1 MKTWQRGIELETL
14 LDMEKIWSTYNSQT
28 ASPFL
33 EMKKNSIA
41 NAIDQNLYDY
51 TDNYAINT
59 KVLKSKSKIKMYS
72 GYDISLSSVEVGERI
87 IYKIAYNNKDELI
100 NKLMSYKENTF
111 MYIHEESNEDK
122 EIVSIC
128 GFEKIGVKIN
138 TFGDILGVYFKGIP
152 TPFGKREFPELNS
165 IIKEEYYVLKK
176 MNIPDLTELCNSI
189 KLKLDEKS
197 IEFTNHYSNYNKNKS
212 WSAISLRGY
221 SNDFSFITKP
231 EEMNK
236 KWKKENEEVHFELQ
250 DTKLRKEFPEVEQIL
265 DYLKAVPHRIRF
277 MNLTA
282 GGGELQRHTDQV
294 DPDAGIT
301 NNKLMRIHIPIV
313 TNDKVMFEQ
322 WNCEGKNV
330 KCHMALGECWYL
342 DVRKPHR
349 AVNGG
354 DTLRTHLVI
363 DVEAND
369 YIRGLL

>member
-1 MKTWQRGIELETL
+1 
-14 LDMEKIWSTYNSQT
+14 
-28 ASPFL
+28 
-33 EMKKNSIA
+33 
-41 NAIDQNLYDY
+41 
-51 TDNYAINT
+51 
-59 KVLKSKSKIKMYS
+59 MYS
-72 GYDISLSSVEVGERI
+72 GYDIALSSVEVGERI
-87 IYKIAYNNKDELI
+87 VYKIAYNNKDAIIE
-100 NKLMSYKENTF
+100 KLMSYKENTF
-111 MYIHEESNEDK
+111 MYIHEESDEDK
-122 EIVSIC
+122 EIIKAC
-128 GFEKIGVKIN
+128 EFEKVGVKIN
-138 TFGDILGVYFKGIP
+138 TFGDILGVYFKGTP
-152 TPFGKREFPELNS
+152 TPFGKREFPELNN

-176 MNIPDLTELCNSI
+176 MDIPDLTELCNSI

-231 EEMNK
+231 AEMNK

-250 DTKLRKEFPEVEQIL
+250 DTKLRKEFTEVEQIL
-265 DYLKAVPHRIRF
+265 DYLQVVPHRIRF

-294 DPDAGIT
+294 DPDAGIV

-313 TNDKVMFEQ
+313 TNVKVIFEQ
-322 WNCEGKNV
+322 WDCDGKNV
-330 KCHMALGECWYL
+330 KGHMSLGECWYL

-354 DTLRTHLVI
+354 DSLRTHLVI

>member
-1 MKTWQRGIELETL
+1 MKAWQKGIQLDEL
-14 LDMEKIWSTYNSQT
+14 LDMEKIWSTYNNQT
-28 ASPFL
+28 SSPFL
-33 EMKKNSIA
+33 KMKKNSIA
-41 NAIDQNLYDY
+41 SVIDQDLYDY
-51 TDNYAINT
+51 TDDYAIYT

-72 GYDISLSSVEVGERI
+72 GYDIALSSVEVGERI
-87 IYKIAYNNKDELI
+87 VYKIAYNNKDAIIE
-100 NKLMSYKENTF
+100 KLMSYKENTF
-111 MYIHEESNEDK
+111 MYIHEESDEDK
-122 EIVSIC
+122 EIIKAC
-128 GFEKIGVKIN
+128 EFEKVGVKIN
-138 TFGDILGVYFKGIP
+138 TFGDILGVYFKGTP
-152 TPFGKREFPELNS
+152 TPFGKREFPELNN

-176 MNIPDLTELCNSI
+176 MDIPDLTELCNSI

-231 EEMNK
+231 AEMNK

-250 DTKLRKEFPEVEQIL
+250 DTKLRKEFTEVEQIL
-265 DYLKAVPHRIRF
+265 DYLQVVPHRIRF

-294 DPDAGIT
+294 DPDAGIV

-313 TNDKVMFEQ
+313 TNDKVIFEQ
-322 WNCEGKNV
+322 WDCDGKNV
-330 KCHMALGECWYL
+330 KGHMSLGECWYL

-354 DTLRTHLVI
+354 DSLRTHLVI

>member
-1 MKTWQRGIELETL
+1 MKAWQKGIELDTL
-14 LDMEKIWSTYNSQT
+14 LDMEKIWLTYNNQT
-28 ASPFL
+28 SSPFL

-41 NAIDQNLYDY
+41 SVIDQNLYDY
-51 TDNYAINT
+51 TNDYAICT

-72 GYDISLSSVEVGERI
+72 GYDIALSSVEVGERI
-87 IYKIAYNNKDELI
+87 VYKIAYNNKDAI
-100 NKLMSYKENTF
+100 IKKLVSYAENTF
-111 MYIHEESNEDK
+111 MYIHEESDDDK
-122 EIVSIC
+122 EIIKAC
-128 GFEKIGVKIN
+128 GFEKVGVKIN
-138 TFGDILGVYFKGIP
+138 TFGDILGVYFKGVP
-152 TPFGKREFPELNS
+152 TPFGKREFPELKN

-221 SNDFSFITKP
+221 SDDFSFITKP
-231 EEMNK
+231 AEMNK
-236 KWKKENEEVHFELQ
+236 KWKKENEGVHFELQ

-265 DYLKAVPHRIRF
+265 GYLQAVPHRIRF

-294 DPDAGIT
+294 DPDAGIL

-313 TNDKVMFEQ
+313 TNDKVIFEQ
-322 WNCEGKNV
+322 WDCDGKNV
-330 KCHMALGECWYL
+330 KGHMSLGECWYL

-363 DVEAND
+363 DVEANE